1 MQVHHLEE
9 EPFCKQKGQ
18 LGTQSQ
24 RWRCAWRVQSTARAG
39 WLEQHERDGKGGGEA
54 PEARVGRASSATTK
68 VNFTAG
74 ENRVLT
80 EKEHN

>member
-1 MQVHHLEE
+1 M
-9 EPFCKQKGQ
+9 
-18 LGTQSQ
+18 LGVFKEQ
-24 RWRCAWRVQSTARAG
+24 AG
-39 WLEQHERDGKGGGEA
+39 WLEQHERDGKGGGET